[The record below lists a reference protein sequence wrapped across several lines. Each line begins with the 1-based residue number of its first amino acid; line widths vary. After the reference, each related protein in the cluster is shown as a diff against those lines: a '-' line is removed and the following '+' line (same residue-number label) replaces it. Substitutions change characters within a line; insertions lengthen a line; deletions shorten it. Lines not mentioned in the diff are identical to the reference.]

1 MHFSILLI
9 LYSVLILILKCTKR
23 TKYVWNMKHICV
35 RRCIRCSTHPEGDI
49 CQISGFILWRTSG
62 LLSQIGF
69 AEFSLEKEKLFTF
82 SFLNN
87 LEKVIHAFITSR
99 LDYCSS
105 LYIRLG
111 EALLSLLCTRSKMLL
126 VNRLLTSGWKH
137 FTHAGIVTLATCT
150 WFVYSLISS
159 CIGLP
164 LRLY

>member
-1 MHFSILLI
+1 MYEIWNIYVRRYHQVQYSSRGRYLSDLWFHIVKNLRFTFESFLKLD
-9 LYSVLILILKCTKR
+9 LQSLALKKKSSSVL
-23 TKYVWNMKHICV
+23 
-35 RRCIRCSTHPEGDI
+35 
-49 CQISGFILWRTSG
+49 
-62 LLSQIGF
+62 
-69 AEFSLEKEKLFTF
+69 A
-82 SFLNN
+82 FLNN
-87 LEKVIHAFITSR
+87 LEKVIHAFIASR

-137 FTHAGIVTLATCT
+137 FTHAGIVTLAL

-164 LRLY
+164 LRAYQKGNRFIPHAECLGQLTGSC